1 MTDVHLQTLI
11 EKAFEDRAKI
21 SPATKGE
28 VRDAVESALD
38 LLDRGKARVAGEFPA
53 RPGQI
58 RGKSTS
64 G

>member
-1 MTDVHLQTLI
+1 MTDAPLQTLI

-38 LLDRGKARVAGEFPA
+38 LPTRDALVPA
-53 RPGQI
+53 
-58 RGKSTS
+58 
-64 G
+64 